1 MATTLPTVD
10 NVIGK
15 VQPQRL
21 PRVNVPAG
29 AFQTPEAEL
38 NAMAKTVQDFALDRF
53 GDLNQTE
60 GQELSTEFNTRARQL
75 EQGNG
80 KDEKDPDYEAGYLNQ
95 LGKNAKDA
103 RADYETRL
111 QKIRDEI
118 SERASNGHVQKLFN
132 TSADA
137 RQEQYL
143 NRVST
148 HYNAQTKVYR
158 AKVRETTH
166 NEAVESA
173 IAFPDNGQ
181 HITDIF
187 TNALRQFQDVDGY
200 DFKTAKSLA
209 EEKRSEAHASVVLDL
224 VQSDPAKAATYL
236 QDKITAGEIDSDA
249 QRALREAVE
258 GGVLRQRS
266 QTATDTIFTDKK
278 LDTPQARLAA
288 ARDIKDDKLRDETV
302 KRVKVRNL
310 ETEAERKRD
319 LRIQKEEMWQKI
331 DNDQYKTVRD
341 IPSALKAGLDGTYLT
356 AIERFLT
363 ERESASQGYGR
374 TSDPATVETILKAIG
389 DPDTSKF
396 RDMDLNALRGKLTR
410 IDYGNYATLQT
421 RAKAKLRDA
430 LQKPRNYSTGNSL
443 VKEALS
449 ALGVKQTGAR
459 PKSAIAK
466 TNALLESVRE
476 FTDEYIENNDAK
488 YPTREMLMKH
498 IARETLMVNF
508 YDSNTTTDRMR
519 FLAEDLNEPFELE
532 DVNDAEV
539 QAKIATATGLTQALV
554 ANIITSLEKVN
565 KRVTLS
571 NIEKT
576 YQAAVQNARAKQAIT
591 SSGL

>member
-38 NAMAKTVQDFALDRF
+38 NAMADTVQGFALDRF
-53 GDLNQTE
+53 SELNQTE
-60 GQELSTEFNTRARQL
+60 GQELSTEFNTRARLL

-173 IAFPDNGQ
+173 IAEPGNGQ
-181 HITDIF
+181 HILDIY
-187 TNALRQFQDVDGY
+187 TNARRQFQEVDGY
-200 DFKTAKSLA
+200 DFATAKSLA
-209 EEKRSEAHASVVLDL
+209 EEKRSKAHASVVLDL
-224 VQSDPAKAATYL
+224 VQKDPAKAATYL
-236 QDKITAGEIDSDA
+236 EAKITAGEIDSDA

-266 QTATDTIFTDKK
+266 QTATDTIFTDEN
-278 LDTPQARLAA
+278 LDTPEARLAA
-288 ARDIKDDKLRDETV
+288 ARAIKDDKLRDETLA
-302 KRVKVRNL
+302 RVKVRNQ
-310 ETEAERKRD
+310 ETEAKRKRD
-319 LRIQKEEMWQKI
+319 IRIQKEEMWKKI
-331 DNDQYKTVRD
+331 DNDLYKTVRD
-341 IPSALKAGLDGTYLT
+341 IPSDLKAGLDGTYLT

-363 ERESASQGYGR
+363 EKESASQGYGR
-374 TSDPATVETILKAIG
+374 TSDPETVETILEAIG

-410 IDYGNYATLQT
+410 GDHGKYAAAQAK
-421 RAKAKLRDA
+421 AKAKLRDN
-430 LQKPRNYSTGNSL
+430 LEKPRNYSTGNSL

-459 PKSAIAK
+459 SKSAIAK

-476 FTDEYIENNDAK
+476 FTDEYIETNDAK

-508 YDSNTTTDRMR
+508 YERYSTTTDRMR
-519 FLAEDLNEPFELE
+519 FLAEDLDEPFELE

-539 QAKIATATGLTQALV
+539 QAKIATATGITQANV
-554 ANIITSLEKVN
+554 ASIITALEGAN
-565 KRVTLS
+565 KRVTLA
-571 NIEKT
+571 NIEAT
-576 YQAAVQNARAKQAIT
+576 YTAAVDRARSLQGA
-591 SSGL
+591 SVP

>member
-38 NAMAKTVQDFALDRF
+38 NAMADTVQGFALDRF
-53 GDLNQTE
+53 SELNQTE
-60 GQELSTEFNTRARQL
+60 GQELSTEFNTRARLL

-80 KDEKDPDYEAGYLNQ
+80 KDEKDPEYEAGYLNQ

-173 IAFPDNGQ
+173 IAEPGNGQ
-181 HITDIF
+181 HILDIY
-187 TNALRQFQDVDGY
+187 TNARRQFQEVDGY
-200 DFKTAKSLA
+200 DFATAKSLA
-209 EEKRSEAHASVVLDL
+209 EEKRSKAHASVVLDL
-224 VQSDPAKAATYL
+224 VQKDPAKAATYL
-236 QDKITAGEIDSDA
+236 EAKITAGEIDSDA

-266 QTATDTIFTDKK
+266 QTATDTIFTDEN
-278 LDTPQARLAA
+278 LDTPEARLAA
-288 ARDIKDDKLRDETV
+288 ARAIKDDKLRDETIA
-302 KRVKVRNL
+302 RVKVRNQ
-310 ETEAERKRD
+310 EAEAKRKRD
-319 LRIQKEEMWQKI
+319 IRIQKEEMWKKI
-331 DNDQYKTVRD
+331 DNDLYKTVRD
-341 IPSALKAGLDGTYLT
+341 IPSDLKAGLDGTYLT

-363 ERESASQGYGR
+363 EKESASQGYGR
-374 TSDPATVETILKAIG
+374 TSDPETVETILEAIG

-410 IDYGNYATLQT
+410 GDHGKYAAAQAK
-421 RAKAKLRDA
+421 AKAKLRDN
-430 LQKPRNYSTGNSL
+430 LEKPRNYSTGNSL

-459 PKSAIAK
+459 SKSAIAK

-476 FTDEYIENNDAK
+476 FTDEYIETNDAK

-508 YDSNTTTDRMR
+508 YERYSTTTDRMR
-519 FLAEDLNEPFELE
+519 FLAEDLDEPFELE

-539 QAKIATATGLTQALV
+539 QAKIATATGITQANV
-554 ANIITSLEKVN
+554 ASIITALEGAN
-565 KRVTLS
+565 KRVTLA
-571 NIEKT
+571 NIEAT
-576 YQAAVQNARAKQAIT
+576 YTAAVDRARSLQGA
-591 SSGL
+591 SVP

>member
-21 PRVNVPAG
+21 PRVSVPAG
-29 AFQTPEAEL
+29 AFQTPNAEL
-38 NAMAKTVQDFALDRF
+38 DAMAKTVTGFALDRF
-53 GDLNQTE
+53 GELNQTE
-60 GQELSTEFNTRARQL
+60 GQELSTEFNTRARML

-103 RADYETRL
+103 RADYETKL

-173 IAFPDNGQ
+173 IAEPGNGQ
-181 HITDIF
+181 HILDIY
-187 TNALRQFQDVDGY
+187 TNARRQFQEVDGY
-200 DFKTAKSLA
+200 DFATAKSLA
-209 EEKRSEAHASVVLDL
+209 EEKRSKAHASVVLDL
-224 VQSDPAKAATYL
+224 VQKDPAKAATYL
-236 QDKITAGEIDSDA
+236 EAKITAGEIDSDA

-266 QTATDTIFTDKK
+266 QTATDTIFTDEN
-278 LDTPQARLAA
+278 LDTPEARLAA
-288 ARDIKDDKLRDETV
+288 ARAIKDDKLRDETLA
-302 KRVKVRNL
+302 RVKVRNQ
-310 ETEAERKRD
+310 ETEAKRKRD
-319 LRIQKEEMWQKI
+319 IRIQKEEMWKKI
-331 DNDQYKTVRD
+331 DNDLYKTVRD
-341 IPSALKAGLDGTYLT
+341 IPSDLKAGLDGTYLT

-363 ERESASQGYGR
+363 EKESASQGYGR
-374 TSDPATVETILKAIG
+374 TSDPETVETILEAIG

-410 IDYGNYATLQT
+410 GDHGKYAAAQAK
-421 RAKAKLRDA
+421 AKAKLRDN
-430 LQKPRNYSTGNSL
+430 LEKPRNYSTGNSL

-459 PKSAIAK
+459 SKSAIAK

-476 FTDEYIENNDAK
+476 FTDEYIETNDAK

-508 YDSNTTTDRMR
+508 YERYSTTTDRMR
-519 FLAEDLNEPFELE
+519 FLAEDLDEPFELE

-539 QAKIATATGLTQALV
+539 QAKIATATGITQANV
-554 ANIITSLEKVN
+554 ASIITALEGAN
-565 KRVTLS
+565 KRVTLA
-571 NIEKT
+571 NIEAT
-576 YQAAVQNARAKQAIT
+576 YTAAVDRARSLQGA
-591 SSGL
+591 SVP

>member
-38 NAMAKTVQDFALDRF
+38 NAMADTVQGFALDRF
-53 GDLNQTE
+53 SELNQTE
-60 GQELSTEFNTRARQL
+60 GQELSTEFNTRARLL

-80 KDEKDPDYEAGYLNQ
+80 KDEKDPEYEAGYLNQ

-173 IAFPDNGQ
+173 IAEPGNGQ
-181 HITDIF
+181 HILDIY
-187 TNALRQFQDVDGY
+187 TNARRQFQEVDGY
-200 DFKTAKSLA
+200 DFATAKSLA
-209 EEKRSEAHASVVLDL
+209 EEKRSKAHASVVLDL
-224 VQSDPAKAATYL
+224 VQKDPAKAATYL
-236 QDKITAGEIDSDA
+236 EAKITAGEIDSDA

-266 QTATDTIFTDKK
+266 QTATDTIFTDEN
-278 LDTPQARLAA
+278 LDTPEARLAA
-288 ARDIKDDKLRDETV
+288 ARAIKDEKLRDETLA
-302 KRVKVRNL
+302 RVKVRNQ
-310 ETEAERKRD
+310 ETEAKRKRD
-319 LRIQKEEMWQKI
+319 IRIQKEEMWKKI
-331 DNDQYKTVRD
+331 DNDLYKTVRD
-341 IPSALKAGLDGTYLT
+341 IPSDLKAGLDGTYLT

-363 ERESASQGYGR
+363 EKESASQGYGR
-374 TSDPATVETILKAIG
+374 TSDPETVETILEAIG

-410 IDYGNYATLQT
+410 GDQGKYAAAQ
-421 RAKAKLRDA
+421 AKAKAKHRDN
-430 LQKPRNYSTGNSL
+430 LEKPRNYSTDNSL

-459 PKSAIAK
+459 SKSAIAK

-476 FTDEYIENNDAK
+476 FTDEYIETNDAK

-508 YDSNTTTDRMR
+508 YERYSTTTDRMR
-519 FLAEDLNEPFELE
+519 FLAEDLDEPFELE

-539 QAKIATATGLTQALV
+539 QAKIATATGITQANV
-554 ANIITSLEKVN
+554 ASIITALEGAN
-565 KRVTLS
+565 KRVTLA
-571 NIEKT
+571 NIEAT
-576 YQAAVQNARAKQAIT
+576 YTAAVDRARSLQGA
-591 SSGL
+591 SVP

>member
-21 PRVNVPAG
+21 PRVSVPAG

-53 GDLNQTE
+53 GELNQTE
-60 GQELSTEFNTRARQL
+60 GQELSTEFNTRARLL

-95 LGKNAKDA
+95 LGKNARDA
-103 RADYETRL
+103 RADYETKL
-111 QKIRDEI
+111 QTIRDDI
-118 SERASNGHVQKLFN
+118 SRRASNGHVQKLFN

-173 IAFPDNGQ
+173 IADPDNGQ
-181 HITDIF
+181 HITDIY
-187 TNALRQFQDVDGY
+187 TNAVRQFQDVDGY

-209 EEKRSEAHASVVLDL
+209 EEKRSKAHASVVLDL

-266 QTATDTIFTDKK
+266 QTATDTIFTDKN
-278 LDTPQARLAA
+278 LGTPQARLAA
-288 ARDIKDDKLRDETV
+288 ARTIKDDKLRDETV

-310 ETEAERKRD
+310 EIEAERKRD
-319 LRIQKEEMWQKI
+319 IRIQKEEMWKKI
-331 DNDQYKTVRD
+331 DTGVYKTVRD
-341 IPSALKAGLDGTYLT
+341 IPTELKAGLDGTYLT
-356 AIERFLT
+356 AIERFLIG
-363 ERESASQGYGR
+363 RESASQGYGR
-374 TSDPATVETILKAIG
+374 TSDPETVNMILQAIG
-389 DPDTSKF
+389 NPDTSKF

-410 IDYGNYATLQT
+410 GDHGKYAAAQAK
-421 RAKAKLRDA
+421 AKAKLRDN
-430 LQKPRNYSTGNSL
+430 LEKPRSYSTGNSL

-519 FLAEDLNEPFELE
+519 FLAEDLDEPFELE

-539 QAKIATATGLTQALV
+539 QAKIATATGITQANV
-554 ANIITSLEKVN
+554 ASIITALEGAN
-565 KRVTLS
+565 KRVTLA
-571 NIEKT
+571 NIEAT
-576 YQAAVQNARAKQAIT
+576 YKAAVDRARSLQGA
-591 SSGL
+591 GVP

>member
-38 NAMAKTVQDFALDRF
+38 NAMADTVQGFALDRF
-53 GDLNQTE
+53 SELNQTE
-60 GQELSTEFNTRARQL
+60 GQELSTEFNTRARLL

-80 KDEKDPDYEAGYLNQ
+80 KDEKDPEYEAGYLNQ

-173 IAFPDNGQ
+173 IAEPGNGQ
-181 HITDIF
+181 HILDIY
-187 TNALRQFQDVDGY
+187 TNARRQFQEVDGY
-200 DFKTAKSLA
+200 DFATAKSLA
-209 EEKRSEAHASVVLDL
+209 EEKRSKAHASVVLDL
-224 VQSDPAKAATYL
+224 VQKDPAKAATYL
-236 QDKITAGEIDSDA
+236 EAKITAGEIDSDA

-266 QTATDTIFTDKK
+266 QTATDTIFTDEN
-278 LDTPQARLAA
+278 LDTPEARLAA
-288 ARDIKDDKLRDETV
+288 ARAIKDDKLRDETLA
-302 KRVKVRNL
+302 RVKVRNQ
-310 ETEAERKRD
+310 ETEAKRKRD
-319 LRIQKEEMWQKI
+319 IRIQKEEMWKKI
-331 DNDQYKTVRD
+331 DNDLYKTVRD
-341 IPSALKAGLDGTYLT
+341 IPSDLKAGLDGTYLT

-363 ERESASQGYGR
+363 EKESASQGYGR
-374 TSDPATVETILKAIG
+374 TSDPETVETILEAIG

-410 IDYGNYATLQT
+410 GDHGKYAAAQAK
-421 RAKAKLRDA
+421 AKAKLRDN
-430 LQKPRNYSTGNSL
+430 LEKPRNYSTGNSL

-459 PKSAIAK
+459 SKSAIAK

-476 FTDEYIENNDAK
+476 FTDEYIETNDAK

-508 YDSNTTTDRMR
+508 YERYSTTTDRMR
-519 FLAEDLNEPFELE
+519 FLAEDLDEPFELE

-539 QAKIATATGLTQALV
+539 QAKIATATGITQANV
-554 ANIITSLEKVN
+554 ASIITALEGAN
-565 KRVTLS
+565 KRVTLA
-571 NIEKT
+571 NIEAT
-576 YQAAVQNARAKQAIT
+576 YTAAVDRARSLQGA
-591 SSGL
+591 SVP

>member
-29 AFQTPEAEL
+29 AVQTPEAEL
-38 NAMAKTVQDFALDRF
+38 NAMADTVQGFALDRF
-53 GDLNQTE
+53 SELNQTE
-60 GQELSTEFNTRARQL
+60 GQELSTEFNTRARLL

-80 KDEKDPDYEAGYLNQ
+80 KDEKDPEYEAGYLNQ

-173 IAFPDNGQ
+173 IAEPGNGQ
-181 HITDIF
+181 HILDIY
-187 TNALRQFQDVDGY
+187 TNARRQFQEVDGY
-200 DFKTAKSLA
+200 DFATAKSLA
-209 EEKRSEAHASVVLDL
+209 EEKRSKAHASVVLDL
-224 VQSDPAKAATYL
+224 VQKDPAKAATYL
-236 QDKITAGEIDSDA
+236 EAKITAGEIDSDA

-266 QTATDTIFTDKK
+266 QTATDTIFTDEN
-278 LDTPQARLAA
+278 LDTPEARLAA
-288 ARDIKDDKLRDETV
+288 ARAIKDDKLRDETLA
-302 KRVKVRNL
+302 RVKVRNQ
-310 ETEAERKRD
+310 ETEAKRKRD
-319 LRIQKEEMWQKI
+319 IRIQKEEMWKKI
-331 DNDQYKTVRD
+331 DNDLYKTVRD
-341 IPSALKAGLDGTYLT
+341 IPSDLKAGLDGTYLT

-363 ERESASQGYGR
+363 EKESASQGYGR
-374 TSDPATVETILKAIG
+374 TSDPETVETILEAIG

-410 IDYGNYATLQT
+410 GDHGKYAAAQAK
-421 RAKAKLRDA
+421 AKAKLRDN
-430 LQKPRNYSTGNSL
+430 LEKPRNYSTGNSL

-459 PKSAIAK
+459 SKSAIAK

-476 FTDEYIENNDAK
+476 FTDEYIETNDAK

-508 YDSNTTTDRMR
+508 YERYSTTTDRMR
-519 FLAEDLNEPFELE
+519 FLAEDLDEPFELE

-539 QAKIATATGLTQALV
+539 QAKIATATGITQANV
-554 ANIITSLEKVN
+554 ASIITALEGAN
-565 KRVTLS
+565 KRVTLA
-571 NIEKT
+571 NIEAT
-576 YQAAVQNARAKQAIT
+576 YTAAVDRARSLQGA
-591 SSGL
+591 SVP

>member
-38 NAMAKTVQDFALDRF
+38 NAMADTVQGFALDRF
-53 GDLNQTE
+53 SELNQTE
-60 GQELSTEFNTRARQL
+60 GQELSTEFNTRARLL

-80 KDEKDPDYEAGYLNQ
+80 KDEKDPEYEAGYLNQ

-173 IAFPDNGQ
+173 IAEPGNGQ
-181 HITDIF
+181 HILDIY
-187 TNALRQFQDVDGY
+187 TNARRQFQEVDGY
-200 DFKTAKSLA
+200 DFATAKSLA
-209 EEKRSEAHASVVLDL
+209 EEKRSKAHASVVLDL
-224 VQSDPAKAATYL
+224 VQKDPAKAATYL
-236 QDKITAGEIDSDA
+236 EAKITAGEIDSDA

-266 QTATDTIFTDKK
+266 QTATDTIFTDEN
-278 LDTPQARLAA
+278 LDTPEARLAA
-288 ARDIKDDKLRDETV
+288 ARAIKDDKLRDETLA
-302 KRVKVRNL
+302 RVKVRNQ
-310 ETEAERKRD
+310 ETEAKRKRD
-319 LRIQKEEMWQKI
+319 IRIQKEEMWKKI
-331 DNDQYKTVRD
+331 DTGVYKTVRD
-341 IPSALKAGLDGTYLT
+341 IPTELKAGLDGTYLT
-356 AIERFLT
+356 AIERFLIG
-363 ERESASQGYGR
+363 RESASQGYGR
-374 TSDPATVETILKAIG
+374 TSDPETVNMILQAIG
-389 DPDTSKF
+389 NPDTSKF

-410 IDYGNYATLQT
+410 GDHGKYAAAQAK
-421 RAKAKLRDA
+421 AKAKLRDN
-430 LQKPRNYSTGNSL
+430 LEKPRNYSTGNSL

-459 PKSAIAK
+459 SKSAIAK

-476 FTDEYIENNDAK
+476 FTDEYIETNDAK

-508 YDSNTTTDRMR
+508 YERYSTTTDRMR
-519 FLAEDLNEPFELE
+519 FLAEDLDEPFELE

-539 QAKIATATGLTQALV
+539 QAKIATATGITQANV
-554 ANIITSLEKVN
+554 ASIITALEGAN
-565 KRVTLS
+565 KRVTLA
-571 NIEKT
+571 NIEAT
-576 YQAAVQNARAKQAIT
+576 YTAAVDRARSLQGA
-591 SSGL
+591 SVP